1 MPCRQDPI
9 MHRFH
14 IPTMTCGGCL
24 NAVTRALQKADP
36 AVRIDG
42 CLETREV
49 TAVSDKSEA
58 ALLSALR
65 EAGYPAE
72 PVRPAPAE

>member
-1 MPCRQDPI
+1 MPCHEDPI

-24 NAVTRALQKADP
+24 AAVTRALRKADP
-36 AVRIDG
+36 AVEIDG
-42 CLETREV
+42 RLQTREV
-49 TAVSDKSEA
+49 TVASDQSEA

-72 PVRPAPAE
+72 PVQPATAE